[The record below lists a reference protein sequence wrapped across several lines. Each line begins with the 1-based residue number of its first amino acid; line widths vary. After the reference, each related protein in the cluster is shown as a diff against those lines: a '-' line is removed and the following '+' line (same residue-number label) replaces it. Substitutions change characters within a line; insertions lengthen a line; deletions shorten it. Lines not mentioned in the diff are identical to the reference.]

1 VDVESTLESL
11 VHLDALKQLCQ
22 STSDASGQDNMETTL
37 TTFLQQ
43 KVSSKTLPRV
53 AVVEI
58 LPAREEEILQTNS
71 AARG

>member
-1 VDVESTLESL
+1 
-11 VHLDALKQLCQ
+11 
-22 STSDASGQDNMETTL
+22 METTL